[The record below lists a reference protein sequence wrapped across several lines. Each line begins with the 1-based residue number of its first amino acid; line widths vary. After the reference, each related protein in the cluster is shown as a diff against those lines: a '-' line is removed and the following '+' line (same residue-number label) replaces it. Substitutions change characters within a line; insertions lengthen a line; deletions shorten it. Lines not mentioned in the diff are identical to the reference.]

1 MPRSTALD
9 AIAIAPGSLVVSV
22 VVGIT
27 LAAGG
32 FVIGIGATGL
42 AAGTTSFWYLSR
54 ATGFVAYLLLWG
66 SVTWGLLLS
75 TGTGRAWMRPPQL
88 LDAHQFLSTAG
99 AGFACFHSLVLMG
112 DRYVSF
118 PLRAVILPFGGS
130 YEPLLVAF
138 GQIAA
143 WLSLLLIA
151 SFHVRRHIGGR
162 SWRRLHY
169 ASRRSKGE
177 PAALLRVGAVA
188 LDSAGR
194 TVALDGQ
201 TIDLQ
206 PREFALL
213 QELMLNAG
221 RVLSRDQLEERMYR
235 WGEEVGSNAVEVH
248 VHHLRRKLGAD
259 IVKTIRGVGYVM
271 PRGEHA

>member
-9 AIAIAPGSLVVSV
+9 ANTIAPGSLVVSA
-22 VVGIT
+22 VVGLT
-27 LAAGG
+27 LATGG

-88 LDAHQFLSTAG
+88 LDAHQFLSAAG

-118 PLRAVILPFGGS
+118 PLRALILPFGGS
-130 YEPLLVAF
+130 YEPLLVAL
-138 GQIAA
+138 GQIAS

-162 SWRRLHY
+162 MWRRLHY
-169 ASRRSKGE
+169 A
-177 PAALLRVGAVA
+177 AFVAFWLAVA
-188 LDSAGR
+188 HG
-194 TVALDGQ
+194 
-201 TIDLQ
+201 
-206 PREFALL
+206 LL
-213 QELMLNAG
+213 LG
-221 RVLSRDQLEERMYR
+221 TERMTVWANVVYLTTASVVTFLTFYR
-235 WGEEVGSNAVEVH
+235 VFATERLHTVLVGRDVAQA
-248 VHHLRRKLGAD
+248 RGA
-259 IVKTIRGVGYVM
+259 
-271 PRGEHA
+271 

>member
-1 MPRSTALD
+1 MSRSTALD
-9 AIAIAPGSLVVSV
+9 TNAIAPGSLVVSA

-27 LAAGG
+27 LATGG
-32 FVIGIGATGL
+32 FVIGMGATGL

-54 ATGFVAYLLLWG
+54 GTGFVAYLLLWG

-88 LDAHQFLSTAG
+88 LDAHQFLSAAG
-99 AGFACFHSLVLMG
+99 AGFACFHGLVLMG

-138 GQIAA
+138 GQIAV

-162 SWRRLHY
+162 LWRRLHY
-169 ASRRSKGE
+169 ASFMAFWLAFAHGLLLGTE
-177 PAALLRVGAVA
+177 QTTAWALVVYMTTASVVIFL
-188 LDSAGR
+188 
-194 TVALDGQ
+194 T
-201 TIDLQ
+201 
-206 PREFALL
+206 FC
-213 QELMLNAG
+213 
-221 RVLSRDQLEERMYR
+221 RVLATARAQAVL
-235 WGEEVGSNAVEVH
+235 VGDTAPNSAAYALRAV
-248 VHHLRRKLGAD
+248 
-259 IVKTIRGVGYVM
+259 
-271 PRGEHA
+271 

>member
-1 MPRSTALD
+1 MPRTTALD
-9 AIAIAPGSLVVSV
+9 ANAIAPGSLVASA

-27 LAAGG
+27 LATGG

-42 AAGTTSFWYLSR
+42 SADTTSFWYLSR

-75 TGTGRAWMRPPQL
+75 TGTGRAWIRPPQL
-88 LDAHQFLSTAG
+88 LDAHQFLSAAG

-118 PLRAVILPFGGS
+118 PLRAIVLPFGGS

-162 SWRRLHY
+162 MWRRLHY
-169 ASRRSKGE
+169 ASFV
-177 PAALLRVGAVA
+177 AFWLAVA
-188 LDSAGR
+188 HGLLLGTER
-194 TVALDGQ
+194 TTVWAN
-201 TIDLQ
+201 IVY
-206 PREFALL
+206 
-213 QELMLNAG
+213 LMTASVVSFLTFY
-221 RVLSRDQLEERMYR
+221 RVLVAEGVQSVLVGRDAAQIPTPSR
-235 WGEEVGSNAVEVH
+235 
-248 VHHLRRKLGAD
+248 
-259 IVKTIRGVGYVM
+259 
-271 PRGEHA
+271 

>member
-1 MPRSTALD
+1 MPRSTVLD
-9 AIAIAPGSLVVSV
+9 ENAIAPGSLVVSA

-27 LAAGG
+27 LATGG

-88 LDAHQFLSTAG
+88 LDAHQFFSAAS

-118 PLRAVILPFGGS
+118 PLRAVMLPFGGS
-130 YEPLLVAF
+130 YEPLLVAL
-138 GQIAA
+138 GQIAL

-162 SWRRLHY
+162 VWRRLHY
-169 ASRRSKGE
+169 ASLVAFWLAFAHGLLLGNESATLWASSLYVAT
-177 PAALLRVGAVA
+177 AAPVVFL
-188 LDSAGR
+188 S
-194 TVALDGQ
+194 
-201 TIDLQ
+201 LQ
-206 PREFALL
+206 
-213 QELMLNAG
+213 
-221 RVLSRDQLEERMYR
+221 RVLSRPR
-235 WGEEVGSNAVEVH
+235 VH
-248 VHHLRRKLGAD
+248 ELIAGTAAMRQP
-259 IVKTIRGVGYVM
+259 T
-271 PRGEHA
+271 

>member
-1 MPRSTALD
+1 MPRTTALD
-9 AIAIAPGSLVVSV
+9 ANAIAPGSLVASA

-27 LAAGG
+27 LATGG

-42 AAGTTSFWYLSR
+42 SADTTSFWYLSR

-75 TGTGRAWMRPPQL
+75 TGMGRAWMGPPQL
-88 LDAHQFLSTAG
+88 LDAHQFLSAAG
-99 AGFACFHSLVLMG
+99 AGFACFHSVVLMG

-130 YEPLLVAF
+130 YEPLLVAS

-162 SWRRLHY
+162 MWRRLHY
-169 ASRRSKGE
+169 ASFV
-177 PAALLRVGAVA
+177 AFWLAVA
-188 LDSAGR
+188 HGLLLGTER
-194 TVALDGQ
+194 TTVWAN
-201 TIDLQ
+201 IVY
-206 PREFALL
+206 
-213 QELMLNAG
+213 LMTASVVSFLTFY
-221 RVLSRDQLEERMYR
+221 RVLVAEGVQSVLVGRDAAQIPTPSR
-235 WGEEVGSNAVEVH
+235 
-248 VHHLRRKLGAD
+248 
-259 IVKTIRGVGYVM
+259 
-271 PRGEHA
+271 

>member
-9 AIAIAPGSLVVSV
+9 ANDIAPGSLVVST

-27 LAAGG
+27 LATGG

-75 TGTGRAWMRPPQL
+75 TGTGRRWMRPPLL
-88 LDAHQFLSTAG
+88 LDAHQFLSALG
-99 AGFACFHSLVLMG
+99 VGFACFHGLVLMG

-138 GQIAA
+138 GQLAA

-162 SWRRLHY
+162 AWRRLHY
-169 ASRRSKGE
+169 ASF
-177 PAALLRVGAVA
+177 AAFWLAVA
-188 LDSAGR
+188 HGLLLGTERTTVWANILYMMTTSVVTFLTFYRVLATESVHAVLAGR
-194 TVALDGQ
+194 DGTQ
-201 TIDLQ
+201 IPPAESL
-206 PREFALL
+206 R
-213 QELMLNAG
+213 
-221 RVLSRDQLEERMYR
+221 
-235 WGEEVGSNAVEVH
+235 AV
-248 VHHLRRKLGAD
+248 
-259 IVKTIRGVGYVM
+259 
-271 PRGEHA
+271 

>member
-1 MPRSTALD
+1 
-9 AIAIAPGSLVVSV
+9 VSA

-27 LAAGG
+27 LATGG

-75 TGTGRAWMRPPQL
+75 TGVGRAWRRPPQL
-88 LDAHQFLSTAG
+88 LDAHQFLSAAG

-130 YEPLLVAF
+130 YEPLLVAL

-143 WLSLLLIA
+143 WLCLLLIA
-151 SFHVRRHIGGR
+151 SFHLRRHIGGR
-162 SWRRLHY
+162 AWRRLHY
-169 ASRRSKGE
+169 ASFM
-177 PAALLRVGAVA
+177 AFWLAVA
-188 LDSAGR
+188 HGLLLGSER
-194 TVALDGQ
+194 TTVWANIIYL
-201 TIDLQ
+201 TTASVVTFLT
-206 PREFALL
+206 FY
-213 QELMLNAG
+213 
-221 RVLSRDQLEERMYR
+221 RVLVTE
-235 WGEEVGSNAVEVH
+235 GV
-248 VHHLRRKLGAD
+248 
-259 IVKTIRGVGYVM
+259 RGVLVGRDAAQIAPAKSLRAV
-271 PRGEHA
+271 

>member
-9 AIAIAPGSLVVSV
+9 ANAIAPGSLVVSG

-88 LDAHQFLSTAG
+88 LDAHQFLSAAG

-130 YEPLLVAF
+130 YEPLLVAL

-143 WLSLLLIA
+143 WLCLLLIA

-162 SWRRLHY
+162 AWRRLHY
-169 ASRRSKGE
+169 ASFV
-177 PAALLRVGAVA
+177 AFWLAVA
-188 LDSAGR
+188 HGLLLGSERTTVWANVVYLTTASVVTFLTFHRILVAEGVHAVLVGR
-194 TVALDGQ
+194 DAAQIPPATSL
-201 TIDLQ
+201 
-206 PREFALL
+206 R
-213 QELMLNAG
+213 
-221 RVLSRDQLEERMYR
+221 
-235 WGEEVGSNAVEVH
+235 AV
-248 VHHLRRKLGAD
+248 
-259 IVKTIRGVGYVM
+259 
-271 PRGEHA
+271 

>member
-9 AIAIAPGSLVVSV
+9 ANAIAPGSLVVSA

-27 LAAGG
+27 LATGG

-75 TGTGRAWMRPPQL
+75 TGTGRAWMRPPRL
-88 LDAHQFLSTAG
+88 LEAHQFLSAAG

-162 SWRRLHY
+162 LWRRLHY
-169 ASRRSKGE
+169 ASFV
-177 PAALLRVGAVA
+177 AFWLAVA
-188 LDSAGR
+188 HGLLLGPER
-194 TVALDGQ
+194 TTLWA
-201 TIDLQ
+201 
-206 PREFALL
+206 
-213 QELMLNAG
+213 NAVYLTTASVVTFLTSY
-221 RVLSRDQLEERMYR
+221 RVLVTEGVHSVL
-235 WGEEVGSNAVEVH
+235 VGRHGAQIPPAKSLRAV
-248 VHHLRRKLGAD
+248 
-259 IVKTIRGVGYVM
+259 
-271 PRGEHA
+271 

>member
-1 MPRSTALD
+1 MARDTAFD
-9 AIAIAPGSLVVSV
+9 SNPVAPGSLAVSA

-27 LAAGG
+27 LATGG

-42 AAGTTSFWYLSR
+42 VAGTTSFWYLSR

-88 LDAHQFLSTAG
+88 LDAHQFLSASG

-151 SFHVRRHIGGR
+151 SFHVRRHIGG
-162 SWRRLHY
+162 SAWRRLHY
-169 ASRRSKGE
+169 ASFV
-177 PAALLRVGAVA
+177 AFWLAVA
-188 LDSAGR
+188 HGLLLGTER
-194 TVALDGQ
+194 TTVWANVLYLATTSVVTFLTFYRGLATEGARSVLVGGDGAQ
-201 TIDLQ
+201 IPPAKSL
-206 PREFALL
+206 R
-213 QELMLNAG
+213 
-221 RVLSRDQLEERMYR
+221 
-235 WGEEVGSNAVEVH
+235 AV
-248 VHHLRRKLGAD
+248 
-259 IVKTIRGVGYVM
+259 
-271 PRGEHA
+271 

>member
-9 AIAIAPGSLVVSV
+9 ANAIAPGSLVVSG

-88 LDAHQFLSTAG
+88 LDAHQFLSAAG

-112 DRYVSF
+112 DRYVRF
-118 PLRAVILPFGGS
+118 PLRAVVLPFGGS
-130 YEPLLVAF
+130 YEPLLVAM

-143 WLSLLLIA
+143 WLCLLLIA

-162 SWRRLHY
+162 AWRRLHY
-169 ASRRSKGE
+169 ASFV
-177 PAALLRVGAVA
+177 AFWLAVA
-188 LDSAGR
+188 HGLLLGSER
-194 TVALDGQ
+194 TTVWANVVYL
-201 TIDLQ
+201 TTASVVTFLT
-206 PREFALL
+206 FH
-213 QELMLNAG
+213 
-221 RVLSRDQLEERMYR
+221 RVLVAEGVHAVLVGRDAAQIPPATSLR
-235 WGEEVGSNAVEVH
+235 AV
-248 VHHLRRKLGAD
+248 
-259 IVKTIRGVGYVM
+259 
-271 PRGEHA
+271 

>member
-1 MPRSTALD
+1 MPRSSALD
-9 AIAIAPGSLVVSV
+9 ANAVAPGSLVVSA

-27 LAAGG
+27 LATGG

-42 AAGTTSFWYLSR
+42 VVGTTSFWYLSR

-75 TGTGRAWMRPPQL
+75 SGTGRRWMRPPLL
-88 LDAHQFLSTAG
+88 LDAHQFLSALG
-99 AGFACFHSLVLMG
+99 VGFACFHGLVLMG

-138 GQIAA
+138 GQLAA

-162 SWRRLHY
+162 VWRRLHY
-169 ASRRSKGE
+169 ASFV
-177 PAALLRVGAVA
+177 AFWLAVA
-188 LDSAGR
+188 HGLLLGTER
-194 TVALDGQ
+194 TTVWANVVYL
-201 TIDLQ
+201 TTASVVTFLT
-206 PREFALL
+206 FY
-213 QELMLNAG
+213 
-221 RVLSRDQLEERMYR
+221 RVLAAERVR
-235 WGEEVGSNAVEVH
+235 AVLAGPDGAQIPPASS
-248 VHHLRRKLGAD
+248 LRA
-259 IVKTIRGVGYVM
+259 V
-271 PRGEHA
+271 

>member
-9 AIAIAPGSLVVSV
+9 ANAIAPGSLVVSG

-88 LDAHQFLSTAG
+88 LDAHQFLSAAG

-118 PLRAVILPFGGS
+118 TLRAVILPFGGS
-130 YEPLLVAF
+130 YEPLLVAL

-143 WLSLLLIA
+143 WLCLLLIA

-162 SWRRLHY
+162 AWRRLHY
-169 ASRRSKGE
+169 ASFV
-177 PAALLRVGAVA
+177 AFWLAVA
-188 LDSAGR
+188 HGLLLGSERTTVWANVVYLTTASVVTFLTFHRILVAEGVHAVLVGR
-194 TVALDGQ
+194 DAAQIPPATSL
-201 TIDLQ
+201 
-206 PREFALL
+206 R
-213 QELMLNAG
+213 
-221 RVLSRDQLEERMYR
+221 
-235 WGEEVGSNAVEVH
+235 AV
-248 VHHLRRKLGAD
+248 
-259 IVKTIRGVGYVM
+259 
-271 PRGEHA
+271 